1 MTSVAT
7 RSTSSLEPRKPDPNR
22 ASLWAITAAHVTV
35 DMHSGSLVVLLP
47 ALLTALHLTYANAAA
62 IITVNQMVMA
72 ISQPAFGWL
81 GDRKP
86 DCTVIWLGCLL
97 AGLGV
102 AGVLWMPS
110 YWAVMAAVMLSG
122 LGAAM
127 FHPEA
132 LSRARTLTG
141 GGSTAVGVFFSG
153 GNVGS
158 ALGPIL
164 ATGLIGIF
172 GKPGALL
179 MLAPTALSLFGLGS
193 QWRTIAVK
201 RQRQTR
207 ETQTSSER
215 HKYSLIAFLIVLIAV
230 RGTAVS
236 GLVNFIPLY
245 FGENRQLDS
254 LSAAWL
260 VTITSLAGVF
270 GTLLGGSL
278 ADRFGRRL
286 VMTVSI
292 LVEFAAIY
300 GFLHLEGVPRVI
312 AAAIAGGSLT
322 VAWPVIVA
330 LMQEAMPSNL
340 GLAAGLSLGTEYAA
354 SGLGT
359 ALLGVLADRSSVAG
373 VMTALNWL
381 PLLTLALIAFVPER
395 VAPRAPAVRS

>member
-1 MTSVAT
+1 VTSAAT
-7 RSTSSLEPRKPDPNR
+7 RSTSSLEPKKPITNR

-47 ALLTALHLTYANAAA
+47 TLMTGLHLNYASAAA
-62 IITVNQMVMA
+62 IITVNQIVMA
-72 ISQPAFGWL
+72 ISQPLFGWL
-81 GDRKP
+81 GDRQP
-86 DCTVIWLGCLL
+86 DATVIWLGCLL
-97 AGLGV
+97 AGLGI

-110 YWAVMAAVMLSG
+110 HWAVMAAVMLSG

-141 GGSTAVGVFFSG
+141 GGSAAVGVFFSG

-164 ATGLIGIF
+164 ATGLIGVF

-179 MLAPTALSLFGLGS
+179 MLAPTALAMIGLGS
-193 QWRTIAVK
+193 QWRTIAVIRPK
-201 RQRQTR
+201 QMR

-215 HKYSLIAFLIVLIAV
+215 HHYPLIAFLIALIAV
-230 RGTAVS
+230 RGAAVS

-245 FGENRQLDS
+245 FGENRQLDA

-286 VMTVSI
+286 VMTLSVVI
-292 LVEFAAIY
+292 EFAAIY
-300 GFLHLEGVPRVI
+300 GFLHLEGVPRLI
-312 AAAIAGGSLT
+312 AVAIAGGSLT
-322 VAWPVIVA
+322 VAWPVVVA

-354 SGLGT
+354 SGLGMV
-359 ALLGVLADRSSVAG
+359 ALGVLADRSSVAA

-381 PLLTLALIAFVPER
+381 PLLTLALIAFLPQRAVPR
-395 VAPRAPAVRS
+395 TPVVRS